1 MITSYGSGA
10 RTLVI
15 RAWLVQT
22 DTTASRAPRGYQH
35 HFISFTSVLSVTS
48 TTPPHT
54 DIQNY
59 KKKLDEIRL
68 HQLKIV
74 YRLASS
80 KEKRGIINA
89 LSAAREH
96 VVHPIKTKHLTVMKP
111 TNKAALWSLDLEE
124 HLCMQ
129 GENQTPQTFS
139 ISHRTAPLFQ
149 LSSTSRTCLLLELEV
164 TFQSQVAK
172 YSLVKNARE
181 NTLMKDCNCIDS
193 RLKGISMETDVT
205 QTDVRHIS
213 TLSRPA
219 ATLRAV
225 AHTGV

>member
-139 ISHRTAPLFQ
+139 ISHRTFAYFATYSSIPLLCLF
-149 LSSTSRTCLLLELEV
+149 TIHVRTL
-164 TFQSQVAK
+164 
-172 YSLVKNARE
+172 
-181 NTLMKDCNCIDS
+181 
-193 RLKGISMETDVT
+193 
-205 QTDVRHIS
+205 
-213 TLSRPA
+213 
-219 ATLRAV
+219 
-225 AHTGV
+225 